1 MLEKHIHR
9 QVADYLTQALAP
21 PAFWTTFPAG
31 GGGYVRGAHLKA
43 LGLKA
48 GFPDLLIIADGKPYG
63 IELKAPKKNPEP
75 EQRALHAILEDAGCR
90 VHVCR
95 SAVEVEMVLRHWGV
109 ALRASV
115 AA

>member
-1 MLEKHIHR
+1 MREEEVHR
-9 QVADYLTQALAP
+9 AVAHFLTVALVP

-48 GFPDLLIIADGKPYG
+48 GFPDILIIANGKPYG
-63 IELKAPKKNPEP
+63 IELKAPRKYAAP
-75 EQRALHAILEDAGCR
+75 EQRALHAILRDAGCPTM
-90 VHVCR
+90 VCR
-95 SAVEVEMVLRHWGV
+95 SSAEVEMT
-109 ALRASV
+109 LRAWNVPMRV

>member
-1 MLEKHIHR
+1 MKESDIHR
-9 QVADYLTQALAP
+9 AVAEYLNAALMP

-48 GFPDLLIIADGKPYG
+48 GFPDLLIIAGGKPYG
-63 IELKAPKKNPEP
+63 IEIKAPRKYPEP
-75 EQRALHAILEDAGCR
+75 EQRALHGILRDAGCP
-90 VHVCR
+90 VMVCR
-95 SAVEVEMVLRHWGV
+95 SSAEVEMTLRAWGV
-109 ALRASV
+109 PVRGRH